1 MRPAQRG
8 DLFGVACEI
17 RVGGLQVERQVAQLR
32 MVRHGGQGFEADLAF
47 ADAGVAVLV
56 RTAGIHAV
64 VEVDGMQT
72 VEPDHTVELL
82 QHAVEV
88 AHDVVARIPHVA
100 RVQAHAHVA
109 LQLHLRSSSN
119 VPPISL
125 PFPAIV
131 SNSNVVV

>member
-1 MRPAQRG
+1 M
-8 DLFGVACEI
+8 
-17 RVGGLQVERQVAQLR
+17 
-32 MVRHGGQGFEADLAF
+32 
-47 ADAGVAVLV
+47 

-109 LQLHLRSSSN
+109 LQLHLRDDGRQ
-119 VPPISL
+119 L
-125 PFPAIV
+125 LERAADLAAFPRHRLQ
-131 SNSNVVV
+131 